1 MLKTQIHSS
10 LNLMCSSQLNIHLS
24 LIEIFFFLDIDSAT
38 DLNLPI

>member
-24 LIEIFFFLDIDSAT
+24 LIEIFFLDIDSAT